1 MTYIK
6 STIIFLSLCFLL
18 YGCKENNT
26 TTNEDNKEIKQEEDQ
41 QEDNAPQTPEK
52 EITDPKETE
61 VWDPEPEAISF
72 NENGVP
78 SDAIILFD
86 GTDLNQWISA
96 KDSTSA
102 GWLINPDKT
111 FTVVPKSGDIQTKK
125 EFGSVQLHLEWSA
138 PDVIEGEGQGRGNS
152 GVFFQNKYEVQIL
165 DSYENRTYANGQ
177 ATAIYKQHIP
187 LVNATKAPDQW
198 QTYDIIFHAP
208 EFDAE
213 GNKTK
218 SGSFTV
224 LHNGVLVQDHVD
236 ILGSTEYIGK
246 PKNTPH
252 GKGPIKLQDHSNPV
266 QYRNIWVR
274 EL

>member
-1 MTYIK
+1 MK
-6 STIIFLSLCFLL
+6 KLSFLL
-18 YGCKENNT
+18 LLTLIVYSC
-26 TTNEDNKEIKQEEDQ
+26 KQEKEHTDQ
-41 QEDNAPQTPEK
+41 TAIQKEKPVQDNTKPEK

-61 VWDPEPEAISF
+61 VWEPEPKAISF
-72 NENGVP
+72 NENNVP
-78 SDAIILFD
+78 SDAIVLFNGSNLD
-86 GTDLNQWISA
+86 SWVSTKDPSA
-96 KDSTSA
+96 TA
-102 GWLINPDKT
+102 GWTINPDKT
-111 FTVVPKSGDIQTKK
+111 MTVKPGTGDIQTKQN
-125 EFGSVQLHLEWSA
+125 FGSIQLHLEWSA

-165 DSYENRTYANGQ
+165 DSYQNRTYANGQ
-177 ATAIYKQHIP
+177 ATSIYKQHIP

-208 EFDAE
+208 EFDAD

-224 LHNGVLVQDHVD
+224 IHNGVLVQDHIE
-236 ILGSTEYIGK
+236 ILGSTEYIGS
-246 PKNTPH
+246 PKNEAH